1 MNSSSSSDQ
10 NSIDRLAEEFV
21 ARHRRG
27 EHPDLA
33 EYTERFPQ
41 YADQIRDLFPALVL
55 IEQVKPGAGD
65 RTGTYTGGFAAEG
78 RRPERLGDFRILGE
92 VGRGGMGVVYEA
104 EQESLGRHVALKVL
118 PGHALLDPRQLVRFQ
133 REARAAAKLHHTNI
147 VPVFGVGEQD
157 GLHYYV
163 MQFIQGQSLDAVLEE
178 LRRLRRSRPAVA
190 GARADVEGNG
200 LRCGTSA
207 HEVTAAAVAQSLLTG
222 QFARSEP
229 DPGAVGSVPT
239 SDGQP
244 PRSPAAPPGLT
255 QQLTATAAVLDA
267 EQAGTAAAPPAPR
280 DSSATV
286 HLPGQ
291 AELTPESGSARGYWQ
306 GVARVGVQVAEAL
319 AYAHGQRILHRDI
332 KPSNLLLD
340 AQGNVWVA
348 DFGLAKA
355 SDGEDLTHTGDVV
368 GTLRYLAPERLRG
381 QSDPRGDVYSLGLT
395 LYELLTLRPAFDATD
410 RERLIQQVTQ
420 GEPPRPRQLDRGV
433 PRDLETI
440 VLKAIAREP
449 AQRYATAGALAEDL
463 QRFLEDRPIR
473 ARRVSAAER
482 FWRWCKR
489 NPVVAGLTAAVF
501 VLLAAVAVV
510 ASVGYVQTKLAL
522 NREAVQRAAAVAAEQ
537 EMRRQWY
544 AATVNLMQQAWDT
557 GQMGRLHALLA
568 ETEAYPD
575 RGFEWYYWQHLCH
588 LELHTFIGHRAGV
601 LSVSWSPPDGTRLAT
616 GSADGT
622 ARVWQVSDGREL
634 LTLKGH
640 TGCVWS
646 VAWSPDGRRLATG
659 SADGTARVWD
669 AAGEWKPHILSRHTG
684 PVHSVSWSPDG
695 TRLATGSE
703 DGTVKVWDAAADRE
717 PLTLKG
723 PTGPANSVAFSP
735 SGVWSVSWSPDGKFL
750 ATGSYDGTVKVWDAA
765 GGREPLTVGR
775 HASGVHSVSWSPD
788 GTRLATGS
796 WDSTARVWD
805 AAGGQEL
812 LTLKGHTSLV
822 GSVSWSPDGTRLAT
836 GSGSGTAKVWDAA
849 SGREQLTLRGHTSPV
864 SSLPWSPGLVSPVA
878 WSPDGKQLATGS
890 GDGTVK
896 VWDAVD
902 SQEHLS
908 LKGHAGGVQ
917 SVSWSPDGQRLA
929 TGSADGTMKVWDA
942 AGGREP
948 LALKGPSSGVAS
960 ISWSPSGVWS
970 SSGVASISWSP
981 DGKRLATGSA
991 DGAKVWDAIGGREP
1005 FTLKGYT
1012 GWVSCVSWSP
1022 DGTRLATAGSRD
1034 GMVKVWDAAGSR
1046 EPLTLKGHTSGVWS
1060 VSWSPDGTRLATGSS
1075 DRTAKV
1081 WQASGG
1087 REPLTL
1093 KGHTGYV
1100 MSVSWSPGGTRLATG
1115 SWDGTAKMWD
1125 VAGGRELLTLKG
1137 HTGTVY
1143 SVSWS
1148 PDGTRLATG
1157 SADGT
1162 AKVWDAAG
1170 GRELLTLKGHTGY
1183 VYSVSWSPDGTR
1195 LATGSADGTADVWD
1209 AAGAEAVQAWA
1220 RQDRA
1225 VQDLLARNA
1234 FRGPHAQGFLQTWL
1248 LLLPLPLAAGE
1259 TGAQALDRQQL
1270 PGEAQVR
1277 PRLGERVLVGGREL
1291 VWQEHRSPEAAVN
1304 FNAVLGRVAERSVA
1318 YAVCYLESDQARD
1331 GLWLQV
1337 GGDDQTKLYLNGQP
1351 IYECRQGGHPLSALD
1366 TVGPVAL
1373 KQGINV
1379 LLFKV
1384 VNEAGIWEGCARLV
1398 DDAGRPAQGI
1408 RVKLTP

>member
-1 MNSSSSSDQ
+1 M
-10 NSIDRLAEEFV
+10 
-21 ARHRRG
+21 
-27 EHPDLA
+27 
-33 EYTERFPQ
+33 
-41 YADQIRDLFPALVL
+41 
-55 IEQVKPGAGD
+55 
-65 RTGTYTGGFAAEG
+65 
-78 RRPERLGDFRILGE
+78 
-92 VGRGGMGVVYEA
+92 
-104 EQESLGRHVALKVL
+104 
-118 PGHALLDPRQLVRFQ
+118 
-133 REARAAAKLHHTNI
+133 
-147 VPVFGVGEQD
+147 
-157 GLHYYV
+157 
-163 MQFIQGQSLDAVLEE
+163 
-178 LRRLRRSRPAVA
+178 
-190 GARADVEGNG
+190 
-200 LRCGTSA
+200 
-207 HEVTAAAVAQSLLTG
+207 
-222 QFARSEP
+222 
-229 DPGAVGSVPT
+229 
-239 SDGQP
+239 
-244 PRSPAAPPGLT
+244 
-255 QQLTATAAVLDA
+255 
-267 EQAGTAAAPPAPR
+267 
-280 DSSATV
+280 
-286 HLPGQ
+286 
-291 AELTPESGSARGYWQ
+291 
-306 GVARVGVQVAEAL
+306 ARVGVQVAEAL

-340 AQGNVWVA
+340 ARGNVWVA

-395 LYELLTLRPAFDATD
+395 LYELLTLRPAFDAAD

-420 GEPPRPRQLDRGV
+420 GEPPRPRQLEPGV

-449 AQRYATAGALAEDL
+449 AHRYATAGALAEDL
-463 QRFLEDRPIR
+463 QRFLEGRPIR

-501 VLLAAVAVV
+501 VLLAAVAGV

-544 AATVNLMQQAWDT
+544 AASINLMQQAWDT

-575 RGFEWYYWQHLCH
+575 RGFEWYYWQRLCH
-588 LELHTFIGHRAGV
+588 LELHTFIGHRAGL
-601 LSVSWSPPDGTRLAT
+601 LSVSWSPDGKRLAT

-646 VAWSPDGRRLATG
+646 VSWSPDGRRLATG
-659 SADGTARVWD
+659 SEDGTARVWD
-669 AAGEWKPHILSRHTG
+669 AAGGRELLTLGRHTG

-703 DGTVKVWDAAADRE
+703 DGTAKVWDAAGGPE
-717 PLTLKG
+717 LLTLKG
-723 PTGPANSVAFSP
+723 PTGPAISVDIRSFWSP

-805 AAGGQEL
+805 AAGGPER

-836 GSGSGTAKVWDAA
+836 GSGYGTAKVWDAA
-849 SGREQLTLRGHTSPV
+849 SGRELLTLRGHTSPV
-864 SSLPWSPGLVSPVA
+864 SSLPWSPGLVSPVS

-890 GDGTVK
+890 GDGTIK
-896 VWDAVD
+896 VWDAVG
-902 SQEHLS
+902 SRELLS
-908 LKGHAGGVQ
+908 LKGHTGGVH

-929 TGSADGTMKVWDA
+929 TGSGDGTAKVWDA

-948 LALKGPSSGVAS
+948 LTLKGPSSGVAS
-960 ISWSPSGVWS
+960 MSWSPSGVWS
-970 SSGVASISWSP
+970 MSGVFPCPGRRTASGWRRGVRMGPRCGTRPAAGNRSLSRGIRAGSFPCPGRRTGRGWRQGVWTGRRRCGTRPAAGSCSPSRGIRAGSGPCPGRRTGRGWRRGVRTGRRRYGRPRAAGNRSLSRGIRVGSCRCPGRRTGRGWRRGVGMARPRCGMLPAAANCSPSRGIRARSIPCPGRRTGRGWRRGVRMEAKVWDVAGGRELLTLKGQAGAVYSVSWSP

-991 DGAKVWDAIGGREP
+991 DG
-1005 FTLKGYT
+1005 
-1012 GWVSCVSWSP
+1012 
-1022 DGTRLATAGSRD
+1022 TA
-1034 GMVKVWDAAGSR
+1034 
-1046 EPLTLKGHTSGVWS
+1046 E
-1060 VSWSPDGTRLATGSS
+1060 
-1075 DRTAKV
+1075 
-1081 WQASGG
+1081 
-1087 REPLTL
+1087 
-1093 KGHTGYV
+1093 
-1100 MSVSWSPGGTRLATG
+1100 
-1115 SWDGTAKMWD
+1115 
-1125 VAGGRELLTLKG
+1125 
-1137 HTGTVY
+1137 
-1143 SVSWS
+1143 
-1148 PDGTRLATG
+1148 
-1157 SADGT
+1157 
-1162 AKVWDAAG
+1162 
-1170 GRELLTLKGHTGY
+1170 
-1183 VYSVSWSPDGTR
+1183 
-1195 LATGSADGTADVWD
+1195 VWD

-1234 FRGPHAQGFLQTWL
+1234 FRGPHAQGFIQTWL

-1270 PGEAQVR
+1270 PGEAQLR

-1291 VWQEHRSPEAAVN
+1291 VWQEHRSPEAAVS

-1337 GGDDQTKLYLNGQP
+1337 GGDDQAKLYLNGRQ
-1351 IYECRQGGHPLSALD
+1351 IYECRLGHPLVALD

-1379 LLFKV
+1379 LLLKV
-1384 VNEAGIWEGCARLV
+1384 VNERGIWEGCARLV
-1398 DDAGRPAQGI
+1398 DDAGLPAQGI